1 MRYRLSTATAYHANR
16 ALSHTIWATAI
27 VAGTVIAQATFGT
40 VGALATVSLA
50 WAGSECLK
58 AALSAARARRAGS
71 IEKQVPTFSV
81 YEGRFVSVGLEGE
94 GEDHR

>member
-16 ALSHTIWATAI
+16 ALSHTVWALAI
-27 VAGTVIAQATFGT
+27 VAGTVTSQKAFGT
-40 VGALATVSLA
+40 VGALTIVSLA
-50 WAGSECLK
+50 WAGYEGLK
-58 AALSAARARRAGS
+58 AFLSAAKARRAGS

-94 GEDHR
+94 EDF

>member
-16 ALSHTIWATAI
+16 ALSHTVWAISI
-27 VAGTVIAQATFGT
+27 VVGTVASREAFGT
-40 VGALATVSLA
+40 AGALATVSLA
-50 WAGSECLK
+50 WAGYEVLK
-58 AALSAARARRAGS
+58 AALSASRSRRAGS

-94 GEDHR
+94 GGL

>member
-16 ALSHTIWATAI
+16 ALSHSVWAIAI
-27 VAGTVIAQATFGT
+27 VAGAVTSQKAFGT

-50 WAGSECLK
+50 WAGYEGLK
-58 AALSAARARRAGS
+58 AALSAARARRAGYL
-71 IEKQVPTFSV
+71 EKQVPTFSV

-94 GEDHR
+94 EDH

>member
-16 ALSHTIWATAI
+16 ALNHTVWAASI
-27 VAGTVIAQATFGT
+27 VAGSVIAQATLGT

-50 WAGSECLK
+50 WAGYEVLK
-58 AALSAARARRAGS
+58 AALSAARARRAGHL
-71 IEKQVPTFSV
+71 EKQVPTFSV

-94 GEDHR
+94 GDL

>member
-16 ALSHTIWATAI
+16 ALSHTVWAIAI
-27 VAGTVIAQATFGT
+27 LAGTVASQKAFGP
-40 VGALATVSLA
+40 VGALATVSLS
-50 WAGSECLK
+50 WAGYEALK
-58 AALSAARARRAGS
+58 AALSASRARRAGR

-94 GEDHR
+94 GDL

>member
-16 ALSHTIWATAI
+16 ALNHTVWAASIIGGSVT
-27 VAGTVIAQATFGT
+27 AQAAFGT

-50 WAGSECLK
+50 WAGYEVLK
-58 AALSAARARRAGS
+58 AALSAARARRAGAL
-71 IEKQVPTFSV
+71 EKQVPTFSV

-94 GEDHR
+94 GDL

>member
-16 ALSHTIWATAI
+16 ALSHTVWAISITA
-27 VAGTVIAQATFGT
+27 GSVIAQAALGT
-40 VGALATVSLA
+40 AGALTALSLT
-50 WAGSECLK
+50 WAGYEVLK
-58 AALSAARARRAGS
+58 AVLSAASARRAGS

-94 GEDHR
+94 GDL

>member
-16 ALSHTIWATAI
+16 ALSHTVWAIAI
-27 VAGTVIAQATFGT
+27 VAGTVASQKAFGT

-50 WAGSECLK
+50 WASYEGLK
-58 AALSAARARRAGS
+58 AALSAARARTAGR

-94 GEDHR
+94 EDF